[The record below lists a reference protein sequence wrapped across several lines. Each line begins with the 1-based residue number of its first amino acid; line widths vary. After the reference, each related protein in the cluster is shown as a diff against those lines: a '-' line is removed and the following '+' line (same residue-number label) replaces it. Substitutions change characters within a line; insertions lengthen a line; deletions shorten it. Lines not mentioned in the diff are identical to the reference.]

1 MKLFVRILL
10 VLGVQSLF
18 CNALL
23 CKDTTQI
30 FHKNDTIYYR
40 EAFSPEDIIIKYKTI
55 LDNDAKEHREYIQN
69 LYSTITIAFG
79 AICTV
84 ILTFLTNSLLKT
96 RKEIK
101 SWYIE
106 SIKNEVDKITQEEK
120 CFIENEYKLRLRNFT
135 AFTNKLLIDVATKS
149 VITLEDKP
157 LEYVNYENLREK
169 MVLWV
174 DDKPFNNRE
183 PREMLESFEVKF
195 VLASTTNEAIDL
207 LNSSK
212 EKFHLIISNLGRP
225 NEKGKENPTEGITFL
240 QKIKDKRIPKI
251 IYTKPDN
258 VERYGK
264 EVEAQGSSIA
274 QGYSQL
280 FKEILKTLAVK
291 SI

>member
-1 MKLFVRILL
+1 MKLFVRIFL
-10 VLGVQSLF
+10 VLGIQCMFFNVLF
-18 CNALL
+18 C
-23 CKDTTQI
+23 KDSTQI
-30 FHKNDTIYYR
+30 SIKNDTIYYK
-40 EAFSPEDIIIKYKTI
+40 EAVSPDDIIIKYKAI

-79 AICTV
+79 VICTT
-84 ILTFLTNSLLKT
+84 ILTFLTSSLLKT

-106 SIKNEVDKITQEEK
+106 SIKSEVDKIIQEEK
-120 CFIENEYKLRLRNFT
+120 HFIEREYKLRLRNFT
-135 AFTNKLLIDVATKS
+135 AFTNKLLIDVASKS

-157 LEYVNYENLREK
+157 LEYVNYDNLKEK
-169 MVLWV
+169 RVLWV

-195 VLASTTNEAIDL
+195 VLASTTKEAIDL

-212 EKFHLIISNLGRP
+212 EKFHLIISNLGRQ
-225 NEKGKENPTEGITFL
+225 NEKGKEDPTEGITFL
-240 QKIKDKRIPKI
+240 KAIKDKRIPKI

-258 VERYGK
+258 VEKYGK

-274 QGYSQL
+274 QGYSHL
-280 FKEILKTLAVK
+280 FKEILKEIASK